1 MTTRSVLSTILVSA
15 LVACGGSSSADTDT
29 DTEAGSGSSTGGSS
43 ATQSSATQS
52 SATQS
57 SAAATTAEP
66 TTGTNTLGD
75 SSTTSDEDAGSST
88 TGDDGP
94 LVDPR
99 TEGEHEVELIEVDI
113 ETKGGTNIPLTMYVP
128 TSEGPHPVVI
138 FLQGFLLG
146 PDNYASY
153 GEHIGS
159 WGYVVIMPELP
170 GSTQSGD
177 RDATS
182 ELIDWVEGPGTLEGA
197 VLGGR
202 ADPELLLLGGHSRGG
217 KVSFLT
223 ATTDTRVD
231 AVFGIDPVDTAGG
244 PGTNPSP
251 DNPSVAPEL
260 MPLVLAPMT
269 IVGETVNATGGF
281 MSCAP
286 EAENFRQ
293 YFGAATAPAAAI
305 EFVTANHMSFLD
317 DPNCG
322 FTCSA
327 CPAGTDE
334 PSVTRRMT
342 QGYMVAFAQ
351 WQLRGQD
358 GYRDYLA
365 GPFTQPDID
374 AGLVTVDT
382 LNGY

>member
-1 MTTRSVLSTILVSA
+1 MMKRSVLSTMFASSL
-15 LVACGGSSSADTDT
+15 LACGGTASADTDT
-29 DTEAGSGSSTGGSS
+29 DMDTDTEGGSASSTAGSASSTSGSAS
-43 ATQSSATQS
+43 QTAST
-52 SATQS
+52 
-57 SAAATTAEP
+57 ATTSP
-66 TTGTNTLGD
+66 TASGTTLGD
-75 SSTTSDEDAGSST
+75 DSSSSDGDTSSGST
-88 TGDDGP
+88 TGEEP
-94 LVDPR
+94 VVDPR
-99 TEGEHEVELIEVDI
+99 VEGEHEVERIETDI
-113 ETKGGTNIPLTMYVP
+113 ETGGGTTIPLTMFVP

-146 PDNYASY
+146 PDDYASY
-153 GEHIGS
+153 GEHVGS
-159 WGYVVIMPELP
+159 WGYVVILPELP

-182 ELIDWVEGPGTLEGA
+182 ELLDWLEGPGTLAGA

-202 ADPELLLLGGHSRGG
+202 ADPQALMLGGHSRGG

-244 PGTNPSP
+244 PGTSPSP
-251 DNPSVAPEL
+251 SNPSVAPEL
-260 MPLVLAPMT
+260 MPLVIAPMV

-293 YFGAATAPAAAI
+293 YFGAATAPAVAI
-305 EFVTANHMSFLD
+305 EFLTANHMSFLD

-322 FTCSA
+322 FVCSA
-327 CPAGTDE
+327 CTAGTDE

-351 WQLRGQD
+351 WQLRGIE

-382 LNGY
+382 LNGF

>member
-1 MTTRSVLSTILVSA
+1 MITRSALSTIFASSL
-15 LVACGGSSSADTDT
+15 LACGGTTSADTDGDT
-29 DTEAGSGSSTGGSS
+29 DTDGSSGSSTAGTSATTPTSASETSSAATTAPPTTSTATVGESSSTSDGEGSGSSSTGG
-43 ATQSSATQS
+43 
-52 SATQS
+52 
-57 SAAATTAEP
+57 E
-66 TTGTNTLGD
+66 
-75 SSTTSDEDAGSST
+75 
-88 TGDDGP
+88 P

-99 TEGEHEVELIEVDI
+99 IEGEHEVELIETDI
-113 ETKGGTNIPLTMYVP
+113 ETPGGTSIPLTMYVP
-128 TSEGPHPVVI
+128 TSEGPHPVVV

-146 PDNYASY
+146 PDDYASY

-170 GSTQSGD
+170 GDTQSGD

-182 ELIDWVEGPGTLEGA
+182 ELLDWLEGPGTLDGA

-202 ADPELLLLGGHSRGG
+202 ADPELLMLGGHSRGG
-217 KVSFLT
+217 KVSLLT

-260 MPLVLAPMT
+260 MPLVLAPIT
-269 IVGETVNATGGF
+269 IVGETVNASGGF

-293 YFGAATAPAAAI
+293 YFGAATAPAVAI
-305 EFVTANHMSFLD
+305 EFLTANHMSFLD

-322 FTCSA
+322 FVCSA
-327 CPAGTDE
+327 CTAGTDE

-351 WQLRGQD
+351 WQLRGRD

>member
-1 MTTRSVLSTILVSA
+1 MTTRSVFSMILASTL
-15 LVACGGSSSADTDT
+15 LACGDSSSAGMDTDT
-29 DTEAGSGSSTGGSS
+29 DAESDSGTSTGSASETTPASAGETSS
-43 ATQSSATQS
+43 SPTSG
-52 SATQS
+52 
-57 SAAATTAEP
+57 EP

-75 SSTTSDEDAGSST
+75 SSTTSDEDASTGST
-88 TGDDGP
+88 TGDAP

-99 TEGEHEVELIEVDI
+99 IEGEHEVELIETDI
-113 ETKGGTNIPLTMYVP
+113 ETAGGTTIPVTMYVP

-170 GSTQSGD
+170 GGTQSGD
-177 RDATS
+177 RDATT
-182 ELIDWVEGPGTLEGA
+182 ELIDWLDGPGTLEGA

-202 ADPELLLLGGHSRGG
+202 ADPELLLLSGHSRGG

-327 CPAGTDE
+327 CTAGTDD

-351 WQLRGQD
+351 WQLRGQE

-374 AGLVTVDT
+374 AGLITVDT
-382 LNGY
+382 LNEY

>member
-1 MTTRSVLSTILVSA
+1 MTKRWVLSTVFA
-15 LVACGGSSSADTDT
+15 TTLVACGGTSSADSGTDTDT
-29 DTEAGSGSSTGGSS
+29 DGGSSTGDLSTSTPTSS
-43 ATQSSATQS
+43 PTASSS
-52 SATQS
+52 S
-57 SAAATTAEP
+57 TTPTSGEP
-66 TTGTNTLGD
+66 TTDTQTAGD
-75 SSTTSDEDAGSST
+75 SSTSSSDDTSSGST
-88 TGDDGP
+88 TGEEP

-99 TEGEHEVELIEVDI
+99 TEGEHEVELIETDI
-113 ETKGGTNIPLTMYVP
+113 ETAGGTSIPLTMYVP
-128 TSEGPHPVVI
+128 TSEGPHPVVV

-146 PDNYASY
+146 PDDYASY

-170 GSTQSGD
+170 GDTQSGD
-177 RDATS
+177 RDATT
-182 ELIDWVEGPGTLEGA
+182 ELIDWLAGPGTLDGA

-202 ADPELLLLGGHSRGG
+202 ADPDLLLLSGHSRGG

-293 YFGAATAPAAAI
+293 YFSAATAPAVAI

-322 FTCSA
+322 FVCSA
-327 CPAGTDE
+327 CTAGTDD

-342 QGYMVAFAQ
+342 QGYMVAFSE
-351 WQLRGQD
+351 WQLRGRE

-382 LNGY
+382 VNGY

>member
-1 MTTRSVLSTILVSA
+1 MIMRSALSTILAST
-15 LVACGGSSSADTDT
+15 LLACGGTTSADTDGDT
-29 DTEAGSGSSTGGSS
+29 DTDGSSGSSTAGASETTPSS
-43 ATQSSATQS
+43 ASETSSAS
-52 SATQS
+52 
-57 SAAATTAEP
+57 
-66 TTGTNTLGD
+66 TTGQPSTSTATVGD
-75 SSTTSDEDAGSST
+75 SSSTSDGESSSSST
-88 TGDDGP
+88 TGGEP

-99 TEGEHEVELIEVDI
+99 IEGEHEVELIETDI
-113 ETKGGTNIPLTMYVP
+113 ETPGGTSIPLTMYVP
-128 TSEGPHPVVI
+128 TSEGPHPVVV

-146 PDNYASY
+146 PDDYASY

-170 GSTQSGD
+170 GDTQSGD

-182 ELIDWVEGPGTLEGA
+182 ELLDWLDGPGTLDGA

-202 ADPELLLLGGHSRGG
+202 ADPELLMLGGHSRGG
-217 KVSFLT
+217 KVSLLT

-244 PGTNPSP
+244 PGVNPSP

-260 MPLVLAPMT
+260 MPLVLAPIT
-269 IVGETVNATGGF
+269 IVGETVNASGGF

-293 YFGAATAPAAAI
+293 YFGAATAPAVAI
-305 EFVTANHMSFLD
+305 EFLTANHMSFLD

-322 FTCSA
+322 FVCSA
-327 CPAGTDE
+327 CTAGTDE

-351 WQLRGQD
+351 WQLRGRD

-374 AGLVTVDT
+374 AGLVTIDT

>member
-1 MTTRSVLSTILVSA
+1 MTTRAVLSTIFASTL
-15 LVACGGSSSADTDT
+15 LACGGTSSADSGTDT
-29 DTEAGSGSSTGGSS
+29 DTEGETDASTGDASATTPTSATQSSSGSTTAGPTAGTDDTLDDSSTTSGEDESSGSSTGG
-43 ATQSSATQS
+43 
-52 SATQS
+52 
-57 SAAATTAEP
+57 E
-66 TTGTNTLGD
+66 
-75 SSTTSDEDAGSST
+75 
-88 TGDDGP
+88 GP

-99 TEGEHEVELIEVDI
+99 TEGEHEVELIETEI
-113 ETKGGTNIPLTMYVP
+113 ETAGGTTIPLTMYVP
-128 TSEGPHPVVI
+128 TSDGPHPVVM

-153 GEHIGS
+153 GQHLGS

-170 GSTQSGD
+170 GGTQSGD
-177 RDATS
+177 RDATT
-182 ELIDWVEGPGTLEGA
+182 ELIDWLVGPGTLDGA

-202 ADPELLLLGGHSRGG
+202 ADPEQLLLSGHSRGG

-223 ATTDTRVD
+223 ATTDSRVD

-260 MPLVLAPMT
+260 MPLVIAPMT

-286 EAENFRQ
+286 EDENFRQ

-334 PSVTRRMT
+334 PAVTRRMT

-365 GPFTQPDID
+365 GPFVQPDID
-374 AGLVTVDT
+374 SGLVTVDT

>member
-1 MTTRSVLSTILVSA
+1 MTTRSVLSTILAST
-15 LVACGGSSSADTDT
+15 LMACGGSSSADTDT
-29 DTEAGSGSSTGGSS
+29 DTDGDSGSSTGGTSATTPTS
-43 ATQSSATQS
+43 ATQTSSGP
-52 SATQS
+52 
-57 SAAATTAEP
+57 TTAEP
-66 TTGTNTLGD
+66 TTSTNTLGD
-75 SSTTSDEDAGSST
+75 ESTTSDDDASSSSST
-88 TGDDGP
+88 GEDGP

-113 ETKGGTNIPLTMYVP
+113 ETEGGTSIPLTMYVP
-128 TSEGPHPVVI
+128 TSDGPHPVVI

-153 GEHIGS
+153 GEHLGS

-170 GSTQSGD
+170 GNTQSGD

-182 ELIDWVEGPGTLEGA
+182 ELIDWVAGPGTLEGA

-305 EFVTANHMSFLD
+305 EFLTANHMSFLD

-322 FTCSA
+322 LACSA
-327 CPAGTDE
+327 CTAGTDE
-334 PSVTRRMT
+334 PWVTRRMT

-382 LNGY
+382 AGGY